1 MKSVQRVSRPEYK
14 PELDGIRGIAIL
26 GVLATHAA
34 VEHPGLGLGGY
45 SRLVRYVFTPGWAGV
60 DLFFVLSGF
69 LITGILL
76 STKAS
81 SNYFKSFYARRCL
94 RIWPIYY
101 VTLLGLVTGATLF
114 PSLGAVV
121 SRPGP
126 FLTSYFLYLQNI
138 PAFLWHGKIG
148 MLMGPF
154 WSLAVEEQ
162 FYLIWPVLVLLLSE
176 RALGWVCAL
185 GFIVAITSRAYM
197 VHVHP
202 DDIRTV
208 MLTTSRLDGLVV
220 GAACALF
227 MHVKKRPVPLVWITA
242 AFCIGAGIIGY
253 IAIFHCGELLG
264 TSFYMYTIGI
274 TGFALLSGS
283 LVAISQHRFPLLQRP
298 LTMSL
303 LRGFGKYS
311 YGIYVYHKIVFVI
324 GAVIMQQVFRW
335 ELPVSLPLSLIAIAA
350 MTAATFGVA
359 KLSYDHFEMR
369 FLSLKRYFEPV
380 AEKPAMKSTAVT
392 ARCPCR

>member
-1 MKSVQRVSRPEYK
+1 MMQTARKGSRPEYK

-26 GVLATHAA
+26 CVLATHAA

-45 SRLVRYVFTPGWAGV
+45 SRFVRYAFSPGWAGV

-76 STKAS
+76 STKTS
-81 SNYFKSFYARRCL
+81 SNYFRSFYARRCL

-101 VTLLGLVTGATLF
+101 VTLLGFLAVATAF
-114 PSLGAVV
+114 PSLAVII
-121 SRPGP
+121 SRPGT
-126 FLTSYFLYLQNI
+126 FLSSYFLYLQNV
-138 PAFLWHGKIG
+138 PVFLWQGKIG

-162 FYLIWPVLVLLLSE
+162 FYLVWPVLVLLLSE
-176 RALGWVCAL
+176 RALGWVCAAS
-185 GFIVAITSRAYM
+185 FVAAIASRAYM
-197 VHVHP
+197 VHIHP

-208 MLTTSRLDGLVV
+208 MLTTSRLDGLVI
-220 GAACALF
+220 GAVCALF
-227 MHVKKRPVPLVWITA
+227 MHVKRRPVPLVWIA
-242 AFCIGAGIIGY
+242 GGFCVGAGIIGY
-253 IAIFHCGELLG
+253 IAIFHRRELLG

-274 TGFALLSGS
+274 TGFALLAGS
-283 LVAISQHRFPLLQRP
+283 LVAVSQYRFSLLQAP
-298 LTMSL
+298 LTMPL

-324 GAVIMQQVFRW
+324 CTFMMQRVFKW
-335 ELPVSLPLSLIAIAA
+335 ELPASLPISLTAIAI
-350 MTAATFGVA
+350 MTAITFGVA

-380 AEKPAMKSTAVT
+380 AEKPAIKAVA
-392 ARCPCR
+392 ARA